1 MNADLSSFLVSSK
14 AARWRIA
21 VTVVAA
27 VLMLIISE
35 LAYQSQRSQLQAIST
50 MTQARTLQSY
60 VMRRVTDA
68 ESGKRGYL
76 LVGGDAYLEPY
87 NQARRD
93 VRFALGEIRKL
104 DALVAQG
111 ELEALQSAFEGLVD
125 EKLQEMETVLKEHEE
140 GRTQA
145 ALDLVRTGI
154 GREIMQRL
162 RDSHEANMAA
172 RKERIDRALKNNQDL
187 LLLGRIGIGA
197 MTLLSVLILIL
208 FIRQGQTLLKER
220 EEQRHA
226 LVRDRD
232 RLEHAVQDQLTDLKD
247 LARHLQSAREDERA
261 RLARDLHDELG
272 ALLTTAKLDVA
283 VIRPKVQQHLPDLSP
298 KVTHLIEALNQGIA
312 LKRRIIEDLC
322 PSSLRTLGL
331 AAALEA
337 LLHDMRQ
344 SSGLDM
350 AVSLQPVTLRPDD
363 QLTAYRVVQESVTN
377 ALKYAQA
384 SQLSVR
390 LVPDGDM
397 ALVEVSD
404 NGRGFDTTR
413 ARAGS
418 HGIRGM
424 RFRLEAAGGRLDIQS
439 TPGQGTRV
447 SAWLPRQASPQAA
460 TATTT

>member
-1 MNADLSSFLVSSK
+1 MELSSFLVNSRT
-14 AARWRIA
+14 ARWRIA
-21 VTVVAA
+21 VALVAA
-27 VLMLIISE
+27 LFMLMITE
-35 LAYQSQRSQLQAIST
+35 LAYQSQREQMQAIST
-50 MTQARTLQSY
+50 MGQARALLAYAVQ
-60 VMRRVTDA
+60 RVTDA
-68 ESGKRGYL
+68 ESGKRGFL
-76 LVGGDAYLEPY
+76 LVGGNDYLEPY
-87 NQARRD
+87 NQASRD
-93 VRFALGEIRKL
+93 VRFAMEQIRKL
-104 DALVAQG
+104 DQQTADEQMLK
-111 ELEALQSAFEGLVD
+111 LQDEMSRLVD
-125 EKLQEMETVLKEHEE
+125 EKLGEMQTVLKEHEN
-140 GRTQA
+140 GRHEA
-145 ALDLVRTGI
+145 AIDMVRSGI
-154 GREIMQRL
+154 GREIMQRM
-162 RDSHEANMAA
+162 RAGYEQNMKV
-172 RKERIDRALKNNQDL
+172 RSERIDARMQDVQDL

-226 LVRDRD
+226 LVRERD
-232 RLEHAVQDQLTDLKD
+232 RLEQAVQDQLTDLKD

-283 VIRPKVQQHLPDLSP
+283 VIRPQVQQHLPALTP

-331 AAALEA
+331 APALES

-350 AVSLQPVTLRPDD
+350 AVSLQPLTLRPDD
-363 QLTAYRVVQESVTN
+363 QLTAYRVVQESITN

-384 SQLSVR
+384 SRLSVR
-390 LVPDGDM
+390 LVADGPM
-397 ALVEVSD
+397 ALIEVSD

-439 TPGQGTRV
+439 APSQGTRV
-447 SAWLPRQASPQAA
+447 CAWLPLQGSASSTSAA
-460 TATTT
+460 TV